1 MKDEGAMVRRVTQ
14 RSQRSSKRR
23 SPERKTI
30 WHWASSLIPYP
41 LSLPYCRH
49 LILGLVAAIAGIL
62 LSTLLSDPAQSQMPL
77 PLAGGATTIHNRTS
91 RAYEQPAP
99 NLDEYWS
106 DRHAVGDRA
115 FEAAFVTAPANV
127 NPGLGPLFNGT
138 SCAGCH
144 IKNGRG
150 MPEKGQRV
158 VRVSQLTT
166 EANTEGVAETHGSLP
181 LTSPHALETEPP
193 GANAPPVVGIG
204 SQVQEQGVYGYTP
217 EAVVQITWQ
226 EQQGTYGDGASYS
239 LRSPQLQLSLW
250 DGTPL
255 SDGVV
260 FSNRIPQPVF
270 GAGLLEAV
278 PESEILRLADP
289 EDGDRNG
296 ISGRPNRVWDIVQ
309 QTEALG
315 RFGWKA
321 NTPTLLQQSASAYFN
336 DMGVTNPLF
345 PEADGSQDITR
356 DILEAATAYVQTIA
370 VPARALLDESQVQQG
385 ERLFSANCA
394 VCHVADLHTGEHEV
408 PALVNQTIHAYTDLL
423 LHDMGSELADG
434 RPDFQAD
441 GNEWRTPPLW
451 GIGLAQTV
459 LPYSGFLHDGRAR
472 TLEEAVLWHGGEAA
486 ASKEAFR
493 TMSAEDRA
501 ALIRFLRSL

>member
-1 MKDEGAMVRRVTQ
+1 MVRQLARIRQLT
-14 RSQRSSKRR
+14 RRNHRGR
-23 SPERKTI
+23 SPHRKMIQQLTL
-30 WHWASSLIPYP
+30 SLIPHP
-41 LSLPYCRH
+41 SFFPSSRH

-62 LSTLLSDPAQSQMPL
+62 LSTLLSSPAQSQISL
-77 PLAGGATTIHNRTS
+77 PLAGGETTIQNRTS

-158 VRVSQLTT
+158 VRVSQLVSETST
-166 EANTEGVAETHGSLP
+166 EAIAATHGSSVP
-181 LTSPHALETEPP
+181 TSPALETELP
-193 GANAPPVVGIG
+193 GANTPPVAGIG
-204 SQVQEQGVYGYTP
+204 LQVQEQGVYGYAP
-217 EAVVQITWQ
+217 EAVVQVTWQ
-226 EQQGTYGDGASYS
+226 ERQGTYEDGTSYS
-239 LRSPQLQLSLW
+239 LRSPQLQLSLP

-255 SDGVV
+255 SEGVV
-260 FSNRIPQPVF
+260 FSNRIPQSVF
-270 GAGLLEAV
+270 GVGLLEAV
-278 PESEILRLADP
+278 PESEILQLADP

-296 ISGRPNRVWDIVQ
+296 VSGRPNRVWDIVQ

-345 PEADGSQDITR
+345 PDADGNEDINR
-356 DILEAATAYVQTIA
+356 EILEAAAAYVQTIA
-370 VPARALLDESQVQQG
+370 VPARTLLDDPQVQQG
-385 ERLFSANCA
+385 ERLFAANCA
-394 VCHVADLHTGEHEV
+394 VCHVAELHTGEHEV

-423 LHDMGSELADG
+423 LHDMGRELADD

-472 TLEEAVLWHGGEAA
+472 TLEEAILWHGGEAET
-486 ASKEAFR
+486 SKEGFR

-501 ALIRFLRSL
+501 ALIQFLRSL